1 MIFFGL
7 FYNIKYINN
16 YKKYKYMMEKE
27 LNEVI
32 NDSIQN
38 NLTEQTSCKKCG
50 KSVNSENKPCKK
62 CQKLSGEENKKC
74 TKCEENK
81 RKVAPLLIASFV
93 FISFAVYGFISF
105 VGYIMNLFT
114 K

>member
-1 MIFFGL
+1 
-7 FYNIKYINN
+7 
-16 YKKYKYMMEKE
+16 MENE

-32 NDSIQN
+32 NDLTQN
-38 NLTEQTSCKKCG
+38 YPHEPKETSCKKCG
-50 KSVNSENKPCKK
+50 KSVSPEKKPCKK

-81 RKVAPLLIASFV
+81 RKIAPLLIASFLFV
-93 FISFAVYGFISF
+93 SFAVYGVVSF
-105 VGYIMNLFT
+105 VNFIVDLFT

>member
-1 MIFFGL
+1 
-7 FYNIKYINN
+7 
-16 YKKYKYMMEKE
+16 MMENE

-32 NDSIQN
+32 KNSIEAN
-38 NLTEQTSCKKCG
+38 FSEPTTCKKCG
-50 KSVNSENKPCKK
+50 KSTTEKSKPCKK

-93 FISFAVYGFISF
+93 FISFAIYGFICL
-105 VGYIMNLFT
+105 VGQIMDLFT